1 MVQITSL
8 FTLFAMGASVF
19 AIPMV
24 NVDTISVE
32 QGLALHATNDNV
44 VNVARSP
51 AAGAAVAAIAPVVID
66 IATRVVQMI
75 DSIRDDIE
83 RRKQFTQRV
92 VSEVHARYPGFN
104 VVVCNVGYKLEG
116 SGYQNV
122 VSTKYRAAVGAD
134 VTFDVVLFSS
144 PKTFTRQGD
153 GGFQNWAYLVG
164 KQCRTN
170 GGFIDCPKRG

>member
-1 MVQITSL
+1 MVQIASL
-8 FTLFAMGASVF
+8 FTLLAVGSSVF
-19 AIPMV
+19 ATPMV
-24 NVDTISVE
+24 NIDTMSVE
-32 QGLALHATNDNV
+32 QGLALRATNDLP
-44 VNVARSP
+44 NVARSP
-51 AAGAAVAAIAPVVID
+51 AGGAAAAVIAPVVID
-66 IATRVVQMI
+66 IATRVVKMI

-92 VSEVHARYPGFN
+92 VADVHARYPGFN

-122 VSTKYRAAVGAD
+122 VSTKYHAAVGTD

-164 KQCRTN
+164 KQCHTD